1 MRFFAALILACATF
15 AGSVVADQRTITLAA
30 TTSTGDVGLFTHLLP
45 LFRADTGIDVRV
57 IVAGTGQAIRYAER
71 GDADVLIVHHRA
83 SEEKFLS
90 DGYGLQRFDLMY
102 NDFII
107 VGPQADPAAV
117 GGLGNAVQALAA
129 IAQEKAPFASRGDD
143 SGTHKRELT
152 LWRGA
157 GVDPAEAHADWYR
170 ETGSGQGITLNIA
183 SSMGAYCLT
192 DRATWLSFGNRNGL
206 QLLVEG
212 DRRLLNQYGLMV
224 VNPAQHSHTSKD
236 AAQSFADWMLSEKGQ
251 AAINAFRVGGEQA
264 FYANAQPR
272 R

>member
-1 MRFFAALILACATF
+1 MRFLAALILACATL

-30 TTSTGDVGLFTHLLP
+30 TTSTGNVGLFTNLLP
-45 LFRADTGIDVRV
+45 LIRADTGIDVRV

-83 SEEKFLS
+83 SEEKFVS
-90 DGYGLQRFDLMY
+90 AGYGLQRFDLMY

-107 VGPQADPAAV
+107 VGPQADPAGV
-117 GGLGNAVQALAA
+117 GGLGNAARALTA
-129 IAQEKAPFASRGDD
+129 IAREKAPFASRGDD

-152 LWRGA
+152 LWRDA
-157 GVDPAEAHADWYR
+157 GIDPAKAQGGWYR

-192 DRATWLSFGNRNGL
+192 DRATWLSFNNRDGL

-212 DRRLLNQYGLMV
+212 DRGLLNQYGLIV
-224 VNPAQHSHTSKD
+224 VNPAQHPRTSKD
-236 AAQSFADWMLSEKGQ
+236 ATQRFADWMLSEKGQ
-251 AAINAFRVGGEQA
+251 AAINAFRVGGEQV
-264 FYANAQPR
+264 FHANAQLR

>member
-1 MRFFAALILACATF
+1 MRLYTALALACATL
-15 AGSVVADQRTITLAA
+15 AGSVVAEQRSITLAA
-30 TTSTGDVGLFTHLLP
+30 TTSTDNVGLFTYLLP
-45 LFRADTGIDVRV
+45 LIRDDTGIDVSV

-83 SEEKFLS
+83 SEEEFVS

-107 VGPQADPAAV
+107 VGPQADPAGV
-117 GGLGNAVQALAA
+117 GGMGNALQALAA
-129 IAQEKAPFASRGDD
+129 IAREKAPFASRGDD

-157 GVDPAEAHADWYR
+157 DVDTAKAGATWYR
-170 ETGSGQGITLNIA
+170 ETGSGQGTTLNIA

-192 DRATWLSFGNRNGL
+192 DRATWLSFGNRTGL

-212 DRRLLNQYGLMV
+212 DRRLLNQYGIIV
-224 VNPAQHSHTSKD
+224 VNPSPHPHTSKD
-236 AAQSFADWMLSEKGQ
+236 AAQRFADWMLSGKGQ
-251 AAINAFRVGGEQA
+251 GAINAFRVGGEQA
-264 FYANAQPR
+264 YHANAQPR